1 MSIYLYSQITHDFTQ
16 HRTTHT
22 WTAPSTTTD
31 CFIDGYNDGQRTQFW
46 MSRLCCTNHTTMP
59 CWCCWR
65 PGACGLPVS
74 SVDWQPVLPQ
84 KRRWLS
90 DTSNATVL
98 DRVGHWWV
106 TVGVCRTSSNC
117 HWQYPGIAWLVHIVG
132 VCQMK
137 AVHKVSALEW
147 DRLACGLYGRPSGT
161 VFAVRRLRC
170 LWCRT
175 SVKPRC

>member
-1 MSIYLYSQITHDFTQ
+1 MESKRNESPPQTASRSVQPFFQSSQTLQQTHI
-16 HRTTHT
+16 HT
-22 WTAPSTTTD
+22 WTAPSSMMD
-31 CFIDGYNDGQRTQFW
+31 CFIDGYDDGQRAQFW
-46 MSRLCCTNHTTMP
+46 MSRLRCTDHTAMP

-98 DRVGHWWV
+98 NRVGHWWV

-117 HWQYPGIAWLVHIVG
+117 PWQYPCIAWLVHIVG
-132 VCQMK
+132 VCRMK
-137 AVHKVSALEW
+137 AVHKGSALEC
-147 DRLACGLYGRPSGT
+147 DHLACGLRADP
-161 VFAVRRLRC
+161 AELC
-170 LWCRT
+170 LQ
-175 SVKPRC
+175 